1 MSDQRIKDLD
11 KYCKIPA
18 SKRSVVITLLSAVG
32 VTIQRRLRCRYAG
45 LTRAIRTAKAPA
57 RIKQELLNATMAAN
71 TGRTVNPKAITA
83 SNYLD
88 GASTVVFTRFSNS
101 LALV

>member
-57 RIKQELLNATMAAN
+57 RIKQGLRNVIMAAN
-71 TGRTVNPKAITA
+71 IGSSDSRFHRRQLQVNRPTMPL
-83 SNYLD
+83 SD
-88 GASTVVFTRFSNS
+88 
-101 LALV
+101 